1 MKIAV
6 CISGLWRQ
14 VSPDCMK
21 LYNRTREIFS
31 EADFY
36 YHTWDE
42 HLHKIPE
49 NIRSSVLASPEP
61 VINYHPVYDV
71 SRWNK
76 NDKFSTYRAK
86 ILNKEKMA
94 HASKQILAHAF
105 LVDNLKKEYDIIIRT
120 RWDAVVSDKIDYNK
134 IYEMVLNRGP
144 VGAMNRTTARD
155 NKDLYV
161 IQEEIPSN
169 NSWYGYLPDAIIF
182 HTPKHFD
189 TKRVYQ
195 LHEDKEL
202 WAAEWGW
209 YQVMSEPYGD
219 IHTSL
224 RGGVLVAT

>member
-6 CISGLWRQ
+6 CISGLWRN
-14 VSPDCMK
+14 VTPDCMK
-21 LYNRTREIFS
+21 LYNRTREVFPD
-31 EADFY
+31 ADFY
-36 YHTWDE
+36 YHTWDK

-49 NIRSSVLASPEP
+49 SIRSSVLTSPEP
-61 VINYHPVYDV
+61 VLNYHPVYSVD
-71 SRWNK
+71 RWNK
-76 NDKFSTYRAK
+76 NNKFFTYRSK
-86 ILNKEKMA
+86 IINKEKMS
-94 HASKQILAHAF
+94 HAKKQILAHAY
-105 LVDNLKKEYDIIIRT
+105 LVDNLKEEYDIIIRT
-120 RWDAVVSDKIDYNK
+120 RWDAVVSDKIDYSK
-134 IYEMVLNRGP
+134 IYDIVLSRGP
-144 VGAMNRTTARD
+144 VGAMNRTTSKD
-155 NKDLYV
+155 NKDIYV
-161 IQEEIPSN
+161 IQEEISSN

-189 TKRVYQ
+189 TKRVYK